1 MDDRKK
7 KKTAG
12 AIGSAIVVIM
22 YYVIFF
28 CIIMTSVESRAVKLL
43 LGLFPAV
50 LIIGV
55 IVVCIQRVKE
65 IKGGE
70 EDDLSKY

>member
-1 MDDRKK
+1 MNDHK

-12 AIGSAIVVIM
+12 AVGAAIVIIL
-22 YYVIFF
+22 YYSLFF
-28 CIIMTSVESRAVKLL
+28 GIIMKSEESSTVKVL
-43 LGLFPAV
+43 LGIVPAV

-55 IVVCIQRVKE
+55 IAVCIQRIRE